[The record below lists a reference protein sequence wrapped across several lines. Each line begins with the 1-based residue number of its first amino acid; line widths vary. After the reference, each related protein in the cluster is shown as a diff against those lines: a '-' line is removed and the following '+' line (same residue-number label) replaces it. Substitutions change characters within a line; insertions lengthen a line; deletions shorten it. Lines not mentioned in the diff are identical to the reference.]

1 VAEFGATTDKR
12 NLLVG
17 TISRVPRSGN
27 RGDVSLALE
36 GGLQLVGFSAPAN
49 RLKVGS
55 KAVAHLDESS
65 VVIALAISIHGNPPL
80 RPAANS
86 AIQPKVDIF

>member
-1 VAEFGATTDKR
+1 
-12 NLLVG
+12 
-17 TISRVPRSGN
+17 
-27 RGDVSLALE
+27 
-36 GGLQLVGFSAPAN
+36 VGFSAPAN